1 MARTWLL
8 RALWCSAALTGL
20 LFLVKAGVV
29 IALMAYY
36 RPDLEHAY
44 NDVLA
49 LRDVETL
56 GILRELNPWI
66 TYLLFAGMFAILLLG
81 GAVVVL
87 RSSRPPARV
96 IENSSAPAEANRS
109 A

>member
-1 MARTWLL
+1 
-8 RALWCSAALTGL
+8 L

-29 IALMAYY
+29 LALRAYY

-56 GILRELNPWI
+56 GILRDLNPWI
-66 TYLLFAGMFAILLLG
+66 TYLLFAGMFATVLLG
-81 GAVVVL
+81 SAVVVL
-87 RSSRPPARV
+87 RSSQTSARV
-96 IENSSAPAEANRS
+96 LRIRQPPAEANRS
-109 A
+109 T

>member
-1 MARTWLL
+1 MARNWLL
-8 RALWCSAALTGL
+8 KALWWSAAFTGL
-20 LFLVKAGVV
+20 LFLAKAGVV
-29 IALMAYY
+29 LALRAYY
-36 RPDLEHAY
+36 RPDMEQSY

-66 TYLLFAGMFAILLLG
+66 TYLLFAGMFATVLLG

-96 IENSSAPAEANRS
+96 IDS
-109 A
+109 